1 MILLKSNNSSG
12 TISERSTLSDD
23 LYIIHTFLILLV
35 GVEHVNKSALE
46 GCVQLLITSW
56 KIIHLKNS

>member
-1 MILLKSNNSSG
+1 MILLESSNSSG
-12 TISERSTLSDD
+12 TISERSPLSDD

-35 GVEHVNKSALE
+35 GVENVNKSALE